1 MKVIG
6 ITGGVGAGK
15 SAVLSYIEKHY
26 HCRMILSD
34 EVAHRVKEPGEIC
47 YDRLVELLSVNIL
60 TEDGRIDKKKMAEM
74 IFSSETLLEKVNH
87 IIHPAVKEYIISAIR
102 TEREKGEIDFLL
114 IEAALLIEDGYLE
127 IVDEMWYIYA
137 DEEVRR
143 KRLRRFRQYSEQKID
158 SIMEKQLTDEEFRK
172 HCSVIID
179 NSKDLAE
186 AYKQIDRKLED
197 YLWQEQKNMQDN

>member
-197 YLWQEQKNMQDN
+197 YLCQEQKNIQDN